1 MPGASASPP
10 RICLK
15 TNLKV
20 KADRVGNMT
29 LMQTGANRDA
39 GNAPFAEKKPAY
51 AASLFA
57 ITQKVAT
64 DNADWTPERLT
75 ARQSW
80 MANQASSIWRITQ
93 LS

>member
-1 MPGASASPP
+1 
-10 RICLK
+10 
-15 TNLKV
+15 
-20 KADRVGNMT
+20 
-29 LMQTGANRDA
+29 
-39 GNAPFAEKKPAY
+39 
-51 AASLFA
+51 LFA